1 MANETTGR
9 ADLENCLQSL
19 YPGEIIT
26 LIEIDGTKFGANIY
40 RIHNENISYTAEE
53 LLQAR
58 ETGSSAERDYIP
70 WRGLRRAP
78 VWNIWNQLHKQRKG

>member
-53 LLQAR
+53 FFRRKRLHSVARFTARARLEYLESTSQA
-58 ETGSSAERDYIP
+58 TERLISH
-70 WRGLRRAP
+70 
-78 VWNIWNQLHKQRKG
+78 N